1 MEYTVVYLYFI
12 PKPDCPFTNCLETFE
27 SMVQKKLIDG
37 WNVAGGVSITYQEQ
51 KNCYLYS
58 QAMTRPKPVA

>member
-1 MEYTVVYLYFI
+1 MPLNMKKRQFKNEYGS
-12 PKPDCPFTNCLETFE
+12 KNCLESFE
-27 SMVQKKLIDG
+27 SMVQKKLTDG

-58 QAMTRPKPVA
+58 QAMTRPKPAA